1 MDAERLTDAE
11 RRAPPFFID
20 AERLTDAER
29 FAIFTSMIRNLFVET
44 KSINSQRKAMC
55 GIWAY
60 LRKKGSTTVVPRLY
74 DNVKVR
80 GPDYTNIISE
90 PYYFLAFHR
99 LAIRDLTSAGNQPF
113 VFELGEGRQFIYM
126 CNGEIY
132 NYELLLKGF
141 AEITT
146 ESKSDCEVIGHLF
159 KLFSE
164 DFEQVVKLLDGEFA
178 IMGIVVNNG
187 EIERTVV
194 ARDPFGV
201 RPLYWGTN
209 TQATIY
215 SSLMYGIPSGTKA
228 FHFPPG
234 YFSDNQTMKRY
245 FAIHLRS
252 IPTSHKSIVDSLVRC
267 VAKRMS
273 SDRPMG
279 FLLSGG
285 LDSSLVVAIA
295 VKLLHIPNVRTFS
308 IGMPGGTDLKYAK
321 IVADHLGT
329 QHTEVHF
336 NHIEGLT
343 SLPKVVCATET
354 YDITTIRASVGHYL
368 LAKYIAENTDI
379 RVILN
384 GDGAD
389 ESQMGYLYNYFY
401 PSFDSAHH
409 DSLRLLDEI
418 HCFDGLRVDRCLGA
432 NGLEARVPFLDPDF
446 VNSVLS
452 APVEM
457 RVPTG
462 ARMEKQFIREAFE
475 MYCPGILPGCILWR
489 KKEAFSDGVSKVE
502 ESWSNIIKNAL
513 RTHRIVQ
520 KPHIQPTTPEAAFYR
535 EIFDQNFP
543 GQEHIVPHYWLP
555 KWTDATDPSARTL
568 KLPSNNQ

>member
-1 MDAERLTDAE
+1 
-11 RRAPPFFID
+11 
-20 AERLTDAER
+20 
-29 FAIFTSMIRNLFVET
+29 
-44 KSINSQRKAMC
+44 MC

-60 LRKKGSTTVVPRLY
+60 LKKKGSTTAVPRLY
-74 DNVKVR
+74 DSVKVR
-80 GPDYTNIISE
+80 GPDSTTIISE
-90 PYYFLAFHR
+90 PNYFLAFHR
-99 LAIRDLTSAGNQPF
+99 LAIHDLTPAGDQPF
-113 VFELGEGRQFIYM
+113 VFELDEGRQFIYM
-126 CNGEIY
+126 CNGELY
-132 NYELLLKGF
+132 NSNLLLKGF
-141 AEITT
+141 PEIKTQ
-146 ESKSDCEVIGHLF
+146 SKSDCEVIGHLF

-178 IMGIVVNNG
+178 IVGIIVKDG
-187 EIERTVV
+187 EIERTLV

-209 TQATIY
+209 PEATTY
-215 SSLMYGIPSGTKA
+215 SSLMCGIPDGMKA

-234 YFSDNQTMKRY
+234 YFSDNLTMKRY
-245 FAIHLRS
+245 FGFQLRV
-252 IPTSHKSIVDSLVRC
+252 IKTSHQSIVDSLIRC

-295 VKLLHIPNVRTFS
+295 VKVLKIPKVRTFS

-336 NHIEGLT
+336 SHLEGLV

-354 YDITTIRASVGHYL
+354 YDITTIRASVGQYL
-368 LAKYIAENTDI
+368 LAKYISEKTNI

-389 ESQMGYLYNYFY
+389 EAQMGYLYNYFY
-401 PSFDSAHH
+401 PSFDAAHH

-418 HCFDGLRVDRCLGA
+418 HYFDGLRVDRCLGA
-432 NGLEARVPFLDPDF
+432 HGLEARVPFLDPDF

-457 RVPTG
+457 RVPIG
-462 ARMEKQFIREAFE
+462 GRMEKQFIREAFE
-475 MYCPGILPGCILWR
+475 MYCPGILPPCILWR
-489 KKEAFSDGVSKVE
+489 KKEAFSDGVSKLE
-502 ESWSNIIKNAL
+502 HSWSDIIKNAL
-513 RTHRIVQ
+513 RSHRILQ
-520 KPHIQPTTPEAAFYR
+520 KPHIQPTTSEAAYYR
-535 EIFDQNFP
+535 EIFDQSFP
-543 GQEHIVPHYWLP
+543 GQHHILPHYWLP